1 VSNVRRPVHVDPAD
15 VALVAEPAN
24 DLQLRTLITAAQ
36 TGDDISV
43 TWVQLDGRH
52 RRLRTHRSTRVYAVL
67 AGRIDLQVA
76 DECPVPLSA
85 GQLGVVPR
93 GVPYALAGTATYLVI
108 NAPAFVPGDDEYDEP
123 TGNRPG
129 PKP

>member
-1 VSNVRRPVHVDPAD
+1 MRIDPAT
-15 VALVAEPAN
+15 VPLVPEPAN

-36 TGDDISV
+36 TGSDISV

-67 AGRIDLQVA
+67 DGRIDLQLA
-76 DECPVPLSA
+76 DDRPLSLTA

-93 GVPYALAGTATYLVI
+93 GMPYELAGTGIYLVI
-108 NAPAFVPGDDEYDEP
+108 NAPAFVPGDDEYDQP
-123 TGNRPG
+123 VAGQL
-129 PKP
+129 